1 VKVLFF
7 MRHPGYVRNF
17 ESAMAEMAERG
28 HRVHVAFD
36 RYFMRW
42 QPDRNPIDP
51 LCARYPAITHGPSP
65 APARS
70 VSVSVGIQLGVLADY
85 LRYFG
90 TEYTQAPKLRQR
102 ARTAVPSMLR
112 EPIDR
117 VATSGARRRL
127 LARVLADMERAAP
140 VPDEVAAYIRGHSP
154 DLVIV
159 TPLVGLGSPQV
170 QYLRAAKLV
179 GCPTVLAVASWDNLT
194 NKGLIRGAPDWVT
207 VWNEAQRREAV
218 DLHGMEPGRVV
229 ATGAQSYDH
238 WFSWRPST
246 TREEFCAMV
255 GLDPAQSYLLFL
267 GSSPFIAEGE
277 ADFALRWGT
286 TLRARDEP
294 EVRDVGILIRPHP
307 QNSAQYADV
316 DFSALGNVTVWPR
329 GGADPVDRDAK
340 SGYYDSIH
348 HSVGVV
354 GINTSALIESA
365 IIGRRVHTLLSD
377 DFAGTQAGTLHFA
390 HIADDESGF
399 VHIARTFEDHVA
411 QLREAITSGPAVDQR
426 ARAFVRRFVRP
437 QGLDAPA
444 TSYVVDAFESAASS
458 KPGPPEDT
466 PPAAR
471 MALLTAT
478 SAVRLFRVNP
488 RRLIQKRLDHLVLG
502 HPRLARAGR
511 AVRERAR
518 RKPLAETTAA
528 ARQPSHRLLFFLNY
542 PGYLRYFDRTIA
554 ELADRGYEVLLVFDR
569 PEMQK
574 EGLEA
579 ISGFGDRVRVVDRAQ
594 RRRDVWGAVARGL
607 RVSGDYARYL
617 QPRFR
622 DAHYLRDR
630 RRKGLNLPHAWR
642 FLSRLPTLPEPLANL
657 LQRSLLLLERAIP
670 SSSAVE
676 RFIVDRDPDAVIVTP
691 LVSGASPQTDVVKSA
706 CALGVPVAVCIASW
720 DHLTTKGIMRVV
732 PDRVIVWNETQAGE
746 ARDLHRV
753 SAERIAVTGAQPFDR
768 WFERRPSTSRS
779 EFCAKVGLPDDRP
792 YVLFVGST
800 AGISRPDDEYR
811 FVRRW
816 IQVLRESGD
825 ARLREAGIL
834 IRPHP
839 YNPGGWADADVSG
852 LGPVAVWPRAGA
864 NPVNDDDRADYFDSM
879 YHAAAVV
886 GINTSAMIES
896 AIVGRPVHTI
906 RTSAFTHSQAGTLHF
921 QYLLPEN
928 GGFLRVAT
936 TLDAHANQLA
946 NSLAE
951 PERAAAELSHFI
963 AHFVRP
969 LGLERPCVPIVADEL
984 ERLARSGRHA
994 PETVPVWL
1002 LPLTAIL
1009 ALVGLRR
1016 RYARPAGVGRDVYQA
1031 ARRVRARLDIT
1042 ADQLEGIGVSG
1053 RRLRAAGRRV
1063 QGTGRLVDI
1072 RLRQREQMSG
1082 NGAKASEEA
1091 RALAV
1096 DD

>member
-17 ESAMAEMAERG
+17 ESTLAGLAERG

-51 LCARYPAITHGPSP
+51 LCASYPAISHDPSP
-65 APARS
+65 VPPRS
-70 VSVSVGIQLGVLADY
+70 ASRSLGIQLGVLTDY

-90 TEYTQAPKLRQR
+90 TEYARAPKLRER
-102 ARTAVPSMLR
+102 ARTAVPPMLR
-112 EPIDR
+112 PPIDR
-117 VATSGARRRL
+117 LASSRSRRRVL
-127 LARVLADMERAAP
+127 GRVLAAMERATP
-140 VPDEVAAYIRGHSP
+140 VPDEVVDYIRGHAP

-170 QYLRAAKLV
+170 EYLRAAKLV

-207 VWNEAQRREAV
+207 VWNAAQRREAV
-218 DLHGMEPGRVV
+218 DLHGVEPTRVV
-229 ATGAQSYDH
+229 ATGAQAYDH

-246 TREEFCAMV
+246 TREEFCAKV
-255 GLDPAQSYLLFL
+255 GLDPARPYLLFL

-277 ADFALRWGT
+277 AEFASRWAT
-286 TLRARDEP
+286 ALRAREEP
-294 EVRDVGILIRPHP
+294 EVRDAGILIRPHP
-307 QNSAQYADV
+307 QNGAQYADV
-316 DFSALGNVTVWPR
+316 DFSGLDNVAVWPR
-329 GGADPVDRDAK
+329 GGADPVDEDAK

-348 HSVGVV
+348 HSAGVV

-365 IIGRRVHTLLSD
+365 IVGRRVHTLLSD
-377 DFAGTQAGTLHFA
+377 DFAVTQAGTLHFA
-390 HIADDESGF
+390 HIADDETGF
-399 VHIARTFEDHVA
+399 LHLAGTFEDHVA
-411 QLREAITSGPAVDQR
+411 QLREAITSGPVPDQR
-426 ARAFVRRFVRP
+426 ARAFVGRFVRP
-437 QGLDAPA
+437 RGLDAAA
-444 TSYVVDAFESAASS
+444 TPYVVDALESAAASRA
-458 KPGPPEDT
+458 GAPEPT
-466 PPAAR
+466 PAAAR
-471 MALLTAT
+471 MALWTAT
-478 SAVRLFRVNP
+478 FVVFLSQVTP
-488 RRLIQKRLDHLVLG
+488 RRVFLKGLDHLVLR

-511 AVRERAR
+511 AFRERAGR
-518 RKPLAETTAA
+518 GLLPTAA
-528 ARQPSHRLLFFLNY
+528 ARQPSRRLLFFLNY

-579 ISGFGDRVRVVDRAQ
+579 ISGFGDRVRVIDRAQ
-594 RRRDVWGAVARGL
+594 RRRDVWGPVARGL

-622 DAHYLRDR
+622 EAHYLRDR
-630 RRKGLNLPHAWR
+630 RRMGLTLPHAWR
-642 FLSRLPTLPEPLANL
+642 FLLRLPTLPGPLADL
-657 LQRSLLLLERAIP
+657 LLSILLLLERAVP
-670 SSSAVE
+670 SSNAAE
-676 RFIVDRDPDAVIVTP
+676 RFIAEHDPDAVIVTP

-706 CALGVPVAVCIASW
+706 RALGIPVAVCVASW
-720 DHLTTKGIMRVV
+720 DHLTTKGVMRVV
-732 PDRVIVWNETQAGE
+732 PDRVIVWNGTQAGE
-746 ARDLHRV
+746 ARELHRV
-753 SAERIAVTGAQPFDR
+753 PPERIAVTGAQPFDR

-779 EFCAKVGLPDDRP
+779 EFCAKVGLPDERP

-800 AGISRPDDEYR
+800 AGISRPDDEYI

-816 IQVLRESGD
+816 IQVLRESGE
-825 ARLREAGIL
+825 ARLSEAGVL

-839 YNPGGWADADVSG
+839 YNPGGWADAEMSG

-879 YHAAAVV
+879 YHASAVV
-886 GINTSAMIES
+886 GINTSAMIET

-906 RTSAFTHSQAGTLHF
+906 RTSEFGHSQAGTLHF
-921 QYLLPEN
+921 HYLLPEN
-928 GGFLRVAT
+928 GGFLRAAT
-936 TLDAHANQLA
+936 TLDVHARQLA
-946 NSLAE
+946 ESLAE
-951 PERAAAELSHFI
+951 PERAAAELSRFVS
-963 AHFVRP
+963 HFVRP

-994 PETVPVWL
+994 PETVPAWL

-1009 ALVGLRR
+1009 AGVGLRR
-1016 RYARPAGVGRDVYQA
+1016 RYARPAGVGRDVYRA
-1031 ARRVRARLDIT
+1031 AKRVRAGLDAT
-1042 ADQLEGIGVSG
+1042 ADQLEDIGVNG
-1053 RRLRAAGRRV
+1053 RRLRRAGLRV

-1072 RLRQREQMSG
+1072 RLRQREQVSG
-1082 NGAKASEEA
+1082 NGASASEDA
-1091 RALAV
+1091 RDLAV